1 MMSSIK
7 FLRPTGLIW
16 AFYNVSFIIILAF
29 GPDFLMAQ
37 GWHTEA
43 ASAMVSTTSWMLILG
58 VPLGAWLADRIRH
71 PDLTII
77 ACSIA
82 SALLMW
88 AHRYSCLLRS
98 ASSSLCLPA

>member
-7 FLRPTGLIW
+7 FLRPTGVIW

-37 GWHTEA
+37 GCHTEA

-58 VPLGAWLADRIRH
+58 VPLGAWLADLDDRPTHRKATHAAKPSRRPHPHRH
-71 PDLTII
+71 GVP
-77 ACSIA
+77 
-82 SALLMW
+82 
-88 AHRYSCLLRS
+88 R
-98 ASSSLCLPA
+98 